1 MLAGFRH
8 LLFRGLLAWAVT
20 ALGAAHPWDGPT
32 RGPAPQ
38 RGRTVVF
45 LASDSR
51 NGGVT
56 GVFRGFEGAAALL
69 GWKVLF
75 LDGGGTPGGQDDQW
89 ARALAQRPDGIIL
102 GGFDAEGCRERLDQA
117 RKARIPVV
125 GWHAAPEPG
134 PAPGLFLNIATST
147 REVAEQAVTAVAR
160 DAEAK
165 KQGAGI
171 VLFTDSRFA
180 VARAKTQAMARAV
193 GRNPR
198 LRLLSVEDVPIARAH
213 DEIPALVARLAARH
227 GAAWTHC
234 LAINDVY
241 FDHISFPL
249 AQAGRG
255 DIAQVAAGDGSS
267 LALARIRSGLSRQIA
282 TVAEPLRLQG
292 YQLADE
298 LNRALAGAPPSGY
311 RSRPLL
317 VTPALLMGAR
327 EGDVE
332 ADLGFEE
339 GYARLWK

>member
-1 MLAGFRH
+1 MLVGFRQ
-8 LLFRGLLAWAVT
+8 LVRRAFQAGAAT
-20 ALGAAHPWDGPT
+20 ALMAMPGWDGPT

-56 GVFRGFEGAAALL
+56 GVFRGFEGASALL
-69 GWKVLF
+69 AWKVVF
-75 LDGGGTPGGQDDQW
+75 LDGGGTPEAQDAQW

-102 GGFDAEGCRERLDQA
+102 GGFDAEGCRERLAEA
-117 RKARIPVV
+117 RRARIPVV

-134 PAPGLFLNIATST
+134 PAPGLFLNVATST
-147 REVAEQAVTAVAR
+147 RAVADQAVSALVR
-160 DAEAK
+160 DTEGRK
-165 KQGAGI
+165 GGI
-171 VLFTDSRFA
+171 VVFTDGRFA
-180 VARAKTQAMARAV
+180 VARAKTQAMVRAV
-193 GRNPR
+193 ARTRG
-198 LRLLSVEDVPIARAH
+198 LRILSVEDVPIARAH
-213 DEIPALVARLAARH
+213 DEIPALVRRLAARH

-255 DIAQVAAGDGSS
+255 DIVQVAAGDGSS

-292 YQLADE
+292 HQLADE

-311 RSRPLL
+311 QSRPLL
-317 VTPALLMGAR
+317 VTAAILKAAPD
-327 EGDVE
+327 GDVE
-332 ADLGFEE
+332 AGLGFEE